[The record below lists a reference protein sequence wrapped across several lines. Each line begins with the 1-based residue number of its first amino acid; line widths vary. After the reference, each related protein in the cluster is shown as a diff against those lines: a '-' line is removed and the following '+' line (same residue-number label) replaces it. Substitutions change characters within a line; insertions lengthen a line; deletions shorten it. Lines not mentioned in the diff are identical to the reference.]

1 VARGAR
7 RRRAF
12 TLAESLIA
20 SVVLA
25 IAVVGVA
32 GTIAASHQQTS
43 ALEEDSIAVAAARQ
57 LMEEIAAE
65 PLLATD
71 ATPGWGAGQT
81 DRALYDTIIDY
92 DGLAETSPIETLEG
106 VKMTIGSRTFVR
118 KVKIT
123 HPTSVFGTTASAG
136 EFALIEVTVKGPT
149 GRDVTLKRLVAK
161 TTRER

>member
-1 VARGAR
+1 MTRG
-7 RRRAF
+7 AF

-32 GTIAASHQQTS
+32 GTIAASHQQTA

-57 LMEEIAAE
+57 LMEEIAAK
-65 PLLATD
+65 PLAAAD
-71 ATPGWGAGQT
+71 ATPGWSLGQK
-81 DRALYDTIIDY
+81 DRALYDTIGDY
-92 DGLAETSPIETLEG
+92 HGLDETSPVATLEG

-118 KVKIT
+118 RVT
-123 HPTSVFGTTASAG
+123 VTYPTSVFGTTVAAG
-136 EFALIEVTVKGPT
+136 EFAQIEVTVKGPV
-149 GRDVTLKRLVAK
+149 GRAVTLKRLVAR